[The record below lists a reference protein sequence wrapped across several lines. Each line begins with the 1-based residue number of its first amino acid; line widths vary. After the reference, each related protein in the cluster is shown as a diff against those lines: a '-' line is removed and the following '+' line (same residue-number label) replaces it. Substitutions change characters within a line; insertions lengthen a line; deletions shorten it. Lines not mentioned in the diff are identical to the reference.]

1 VTRSPTPADSDNAG
15 PGNYGVS
22 EVVPNL
28 SAMTTDVPA
37 DPQWAPMSGNDYSL
51 RMAHA
56 QAVHKAFDHTMSL
69 SEGAIDAEARTWFD
83 STNPTAFVGSRHH
96 VVPRFIL
103 ERWANNRDQVR
114 VFRRIENRLDTCN
127 IRDLAIKDF
136 YTVIDKQGRKDS
148 RMESLL
154 GVVEGATKPIIDDL
168 LSAWSS
174 SPITGEDVA
183 RLAQF
188 ASFQATRTPRR
199 RREIELHAEWYYK
212 TMARG
217 HVPEEELRDITIAP
231 HQNEL
236 IELTSKSAEN
246 LLPFFACRPLA
257 LMRLDVPRL
266 YICDEPVVL
275 NSPAGAFHIDDC
287 YLTDEDVER
296 RMEKWLR
303 KTKKGKRGRHPP
315 PGRIVHFASTAPSGF
330 GVADEILLPVSPSAA
345 LLWGPLED
353 RPPMRAIERIK
364 LTGAEADR
372 FAHMA
377 NEAMSAQAL
386 DWVVGR
392 AADTTFDDYAFP
404 PAGPLMRVC
413 DGTNAASLAVN
424 QPPARFRPARLWT
437 PTADELAAAAA
448 DAAG

>member
-1 VTRSPTPADSDNAG
+1 M
-15 PGNYGVS
+15 
-22 EVVPNL
+22 VVPSL
-28 SAMTTDVPA
+28 WVVTTDMPA
-37 DPQWAPMSGNDYSL
+37 DPQWVPMSGDDYSY

-56 QAVHKAFDHTMSL
+56 QAVHDAFDTTMGM
-69 SEGAIDAEARTWFD
+69 SETVIDDEARAWFE

-96 VVPRFIL
+96 VVPRFLL
-103 ERWANNRDQVR
+103 ERWSNDRDQVR
-114 VFRRIENRLDTCN
+114 VFRRIEGRFDTCN

-136 YTVIDKQGRKDS
+136 YTVVDRQGRKDS

-168 LSAWSS
+168 LSAWASP
-174 SPITGEDVA
+174 PITGEDVA

-199 RREIELHAEWYYK
+199 RREVELHAEWYYK

-217 HVPEEELRDITIAP
+217 RVPDEELREITVVP
-231 HQNEL
+231 HQNDL
-236 IELTSKSAEN
+236 IELTSKSAET
-246 LLPFFACRPLA
+246 LLPFFACRPVA

-287 YLTDEDVER
+287 YLTDEDVDR
-296 RMEKWLR
+296 RMEKWR
-303 KTKKGKRGRHPP
+303 RNTKKGKRGRHPP
-315 PGRIVHFASTAPSGF
+315 PGRVVHFSSSAPSGF
-330 GVADEILLPVSPSAA
+330 GVADEILLPISPSAA
-345 LLWGPLED
+345 VLWGPLER
-353 RPPMRAIERIK
+353 RPPMRPVERIK
-364 LTGAEADR
+364 LIGAEADR
-372 FAHMA
+372 FARMA

-392 AADTTFDDYAFP
+392 VADAAFDDYAFA

-413 DGTNAASLAVN
+413 DGTNAASMAVN
-424 QPPARFRPARLWT
+424 EPPARFRPARLWM
-437 PTADELAAAAA
+437 PTADDLAAAAA
-448 DAAG
+448 ADVTG

>member
-1 VTRSPTPADSDNAG
+1 MSD
-15 PGNYGVS
+15 
-22 EVVPNL
+22 
-28 SAMTTDVPA
+28 DQPA
-37 DPQWAPMSGNDYSL
+37 DPQRASMSGDDYSL

-56 QAVHKAFDHTMSL
+56 QAIQKTFDDTVGMSG
-69 SEGAIDAEARTWFD
+69 SDIDAQARAWFD

-96 VVPRFIL
+96 VVPRFVL
-103 ERWANNRDQVR
+103 ERWANDRDQVR
-114 VFRRIENRLDTCN
+114 VFRRIEGRFDTCN

-136 YTVIDKQGRKDS
+136 YTVVDKEGRRDS

-154 GVVEGATKPIIDDL
+154 GVVEGATKPIIDEL
-168 LSAWSS
+168 LSAWTS

-199 RREIELHAEWYYK
+199 RREIELHVEWYCK

-217 HVPEEELRDITIAP
+217 RVPEEELRDITIAP

-236 IELTSKSAEN
+236 IELTSKSAEK

-287 YLTDEDVER
+287 YLTDEDVDR
-296 RMEKWLR
+296 RMTKWRR

-315 PGRIVHFASTAPSGF
+315 PGRIVHFSSTAPSGF
-330 GVADEILLPVSPSAA
+330 GVADEILLPISPSAA

-353 RPPMRAIERIK
+353 RPPVRPIERVK
-364 LTGAEADR
+364 LTGAETDR
-372 FAHMA
+372 FAQMA

-413 DGTNAASLAVN
+413 DSANAASLAVN
-424 QPPARFRPARLWT
+424 EPPSRFRPSRLWM

-448 DAAG
+448 EGTR